1 MSAKRKPP
9 GWRKA
14 LANVS
19 VGVDAWADCSV
30 CGHSESLGDQYCRA
44 ADLVFAFGLC
54 MNEGLDPDR
63 WTHKPWTYDREGN
76 WTCPTC
82 NKKGGEE

>member
-19 VGVDAWADCSV
+19 VGVDAYVECSL
-30 CGHSESLGDQYCRA
+30 CTQAPDRLGDRLWIA
-44 ADLVFAFGLC
+44 HNLMLAVDLCV
-54 MNEGLDPDR
+54 EDGLDDG
-63 WTHKPWTYDREGN
+63 WTYDRDGN

-82 NKKGGEE
+82 NKKGGE